1 MEISF
6 QTKEES
12 NRLQR
17 EAFLKLSPS
26 ERVVSFFRLMQQVNN
41 FPTKINSDNKNF
53 IVIIE
58 DA

>member
-1 MEISF
+1 MKISF

-17 EAFLKLSPS
+17 DAFLKLSPS
-26 ERVVSFFRLMQQVNN
+26 ERVVSFFRLMQRVKS
-41 FPTKINSDNKNF
+41 FPTKADSNDNNF
-53 IVIIE
+53 IVNIK